1 MTSYFIDDVFKK
13 TTRSDL
19 KLVFSSY
26 YLLYFKL
33 IRGLFLFT
41 DVIVKLVTMNSVEFL
56 AIPQIVLVVI
66 LRIGFFLFLMHY
78 FYVALHIV
86 LFVVIIIYFGIFVR
100 KL

>member
-1 MTSYFIDDVFKK
+1 
-13 TTRSDL
+13 
-19 KLVFSSY
+19 
-26 YLLYFKL
+26 
-33 IRGLFLFT
+33 
-41 DVIVKLVTMNSVEFL
+41 MNSVEFL